1 MADSFEP
8 LASALN
14 SPVCDG
20 AAVVKSDE
28 TVIPTTRAIYVGGE
42 GNLSVVMKCG
52 ATLTFQSVAAGSLLP
67 IRVSKVL
74 AATTATNIL
83 ALW

>member
-20 AAVVKSDE
+20 VA
-28 TVIPTTRAIYVGGE
+28 GGE